1 MFSSRPNLQRH
12 DQRHDQRHA
21 RMSRLARWVSLG
33 LLCTGTG
40 CALGSESAPRT
51 IPETDRRALV
61 DVAAV
66 SSEDTGVGRIYF
78 ERTDTA
84 GAFTAVAR
92 DLEPSPGAVMNA
104 LLAGPTEEERARG
117 LRSPLPLE
125 LSLND
130 ARYIG
135 NDIVKV
141 DLTAQIFE
149 ATGDDLVSAV
159 AQIVLSL
166 CEITGVERVAIVVEG
181 DDLEWP
187 RGDGTLTTEPL
198 TAFDY
203 PGRAV
208 STQPDYPGIVEVD

>member
-1 MFSSRPNLQRH
+1 MNAVGFA
-12 DQRHDQRHA
+12 A
-21 RMSRLARWVSLG
+21 RFVSVG
-33 LLCTGTG
+33 LVLTTVG
-40 CALGSESAPRT
+40 CALGSESTPRT
-51 IPETDRRALV
+51 IPEADRRALV

-66 SSEDTGVGRIYF
+66 SSEDSGVGRIYF
-78 ERTDTA
+78 ERTDTV
-84 GAFTAVAR
+84 GALTAVAR
-92 DLEPSPGAVMNA
+92 DLEPSPAAVMNA
-104 LLAGPTEEERARG
+104 LLAGPTEQERERG
-117 LRSPLPLE
+117 LRSPLPLG

-141 DLTAQIFE
+141 DITSGIFE
-149 ATGDDLVSAV
+149 ATGDDLVAAV

-166 CEITGVERVAIVVEG
+166 CEIAGVQRIAIVVDG
-181 DDLEWP
+181 DDREWP

-208 STQPDYPGIVEVD
+208 STQPDYPGIVEIE

>member
-1 MFSSRPNLQRH
+1 MNAVGFA
-12 DQRHDQRHA
+12 A
-21 RMSRLARWVSLG
+21 RFVSVG
-33 LLCTGTG
+33 LVLTTVG
-40 CALGSESAPRT
+40 CALGSESTPRT
-51 IPETDRRALV
+51 IPEADRRALV

-66 SSEDTGVGRIYF
+66 SSEDSGVGRIYF
-78 ERTDTA
+78 ERTDTV
-84 GAFTAVAR
+84 GALTAVAR
-92 DLEPSPGAVMNA
+92 DLEPSPAAVMNA
-104 LLAGPTEEERARG
+104 LLAGPTEQERERG
-117 LRSPLPLE
+117 LRSPLPLG

-141 DLTAQIFE
+141 DITSGIFE
-149 ATGDDLVSAV
+149 ATGDDLVAAV

-166 CEITGVERVAIVVEG
+166 CEIAGVQRISIVVDG
-181 DDLEWP
+181 DDREWP

-208 STQPDYPGIVEVD
+208 STQPDYPGIVEIE

>member
-1 MFSSRPNLQRH
+1 MNVPSTRASDRRARERRSRTIFV
-12 DQRHDQRHA
+12 A
-21 RMSRLARWVSLG
+21 RLIAFG
-33 LLCTGTG
+33 LLGTATG
-40 CALGSESAPRT
+40 CALGSESTPRT

-66 SSEDTGVGRIYF
+66 SSQDTGVGRIYL

-84 GAFTAVAR
+84 GALTAVAR

-117 LRSPLPLE
+117 LRSPLPLQ

-141 DLTAQIFE
+141 DVTSQIFE
-149 ATGDDLVSAV
+149 ATGDDLVSVV

-166 CEITGVERVAIVVEG
+166 CEISGVERVVILVDG
-181 DDLEWP
+181 DELEWP

-198 TAFDY
+198 TVFDY

-208 STQPDYPGIVEVD
+208 STQPDYPGIVEID